1 MVLITHNIIPSEA
14 TPSLTLDIMLDITHG
29 NALEI
34 ILQTLQQFLVKSQPF
49 GETPNAKFNSSAFPV
64 ESVLFLHT
72 AFLLPPGTGTK
83 GRGNEVWEVFINFQS
98 K

>member
-1 MVLITHNIIPSEA
+1 MVLITHNIIPSEV
-14 TPSLTLDIMLDITHG
+14 TPALTLDITHG
-29 NALEI
+29 SALEI

-64 ESVLFLHT
+64 ESVLFQHT
-72 AFLLPPGTGTK
+72 AFPLSPGTGTK

>member
-14 TPSLTLDIMLDITHG
+14 TPALTLDITHG

-64 ESVLFLHT
+64 ESVLF
-72 AFLLPPGTGTK
+72 PGTGTK
-83 GRGNEVWEVFINFQS
+83 GRGDEVWEVFINFQS

>member
-14 TPSLTLDIMLDITHG
+14 TPALTLDITHG